1 MKQNIYLTVALL
13 FISAIFITG
22 IILSSIDNT
31 NPETQ
36 FSTLNKVGHYLIIS
50 GMALVLIIFL
60 IYC

>member
-1 MKQNIYLTVALL
+1 MKGNIYMIIILIIV
-13 FISAIFITG
+13 FAIFITG
-22 IILSSIDNT
+22 IILSSIDNN
-31 NPETQ
+31 NPETE